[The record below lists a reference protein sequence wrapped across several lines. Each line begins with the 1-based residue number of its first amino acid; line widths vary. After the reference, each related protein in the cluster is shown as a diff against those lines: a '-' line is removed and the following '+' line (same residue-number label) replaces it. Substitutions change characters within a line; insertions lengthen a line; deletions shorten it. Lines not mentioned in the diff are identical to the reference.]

1 MNPFGQLAR
10 ERLLLLIRLEGYW
23 GIGQERA
30 MLCRNFKNCKE
41 VYQYIWYQN
50 SKCLWCLCKVPK
62 STSFPE
68 TKTPKLQLFSQ
79 AEETH
84 AAIRKFMAE
93 AVSEEVAEKAI
104 VCLSFRGVFSGHR
117 FFLKGKNGTIRTIVQ
132 PGDLERLWKIR
143 KNNHPSSARKDI
155 EWWIMINESVKWS
168 MNLCNT
174 LNVCRCPQSRSHAG
188 EDPIWWQCD
197 TG

>member
-10 ERLLLLIRLEGYW
+10 ERLLLLIRLEGYV
-23 GIGQERA
+23 ETS
-30 MLCRNFKNCKE
+30 NCKK
-41 VYQYIWYQN
+41 VYLVYIWYQN
-50 SKCLWCLCKVPK
+50 SKCLWCLCNTPK

-68 TKTPKLQLFSQ
+68 TKTPSTSARQ

-104 VCLSFRGVFSGHR
+104 VFHVPFFSRCFQRPSFL
-117 FFLKGKNGTIRTIVQ
+117 LKGTHGTIGTIVE
-132 PGDLERLWKIR
+132 PGDLERLWNIS

-155 EWWIMINESVKWS
+155 EWWIMINESIKWS
-168 MNLCNT
+168 MNLCKA
-174 LNVCRCPQSRSHAG
+174 LNVSM
-188 EDPIWWQCD
+188 
-197 TG
+197 